1 MYDVLVVMTVLV
13 IEALQLVIIL
23 LSRNQKS
30 IRHRLYSIWSNHIV
44 TLSIEKTILYT
55 THTY

>member
-13 IEALQLVIIL
+13 IEALQFIIIL

-30 IRHRLYSIWSNHIV
+30 IRHRLYSI
-44 TLSIEKTILYT
+44 
-55 THTY
+55 